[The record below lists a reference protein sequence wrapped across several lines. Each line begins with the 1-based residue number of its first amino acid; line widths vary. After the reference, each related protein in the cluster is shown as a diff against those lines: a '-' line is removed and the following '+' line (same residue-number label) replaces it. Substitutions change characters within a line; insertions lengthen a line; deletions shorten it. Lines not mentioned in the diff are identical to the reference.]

1 MSVTVYELVAQAQA
15 TLTEPQRDLL
25 AHLVTTTPHPS
36 QPMVEAPVAPADLR
50 IIATLRAR
58 ILDEMGR
65 LCTEPERHHALVSR
79 LGTLCMQSLHYVLV
93 ETGEPEGITRWVEAA
108 LLLLAEVKWIRTP
121 AAQREWFAQ
130 EGEA

>member
-36 QPMVEAPVAPADLR
+36 QPMVEAPVSGADLR
-50 IIATLRAR
+50 VIASLRAR

-65 LCTEPERHHALVSR
+65 LTTAPDGHHALVAR
-79 LGTLCMQSLHYVLV
+79 LGALCMQSLHYVLV
-93 ETGEPEGITRWVEAA
+93 ETGRPDAITVWVEAA
-108 LLLLAEVKWIRTP
+108 LLLLAEARWISTP